1 MKSKFTAE
9 KFKEKKDKSK
19 IDLSDFLSAEEAFD
33 KIEKQ
38 LKYVFDNMNAKT
50 SFGEDTSDKIVIF
63 LGSKPLSPDDKLKI
77 REVYQEAGFSFRYK
91 EEIENL
97 FSDRDEKK
105 KYVIYLTTK

>member
-9 KFKEKKDKSK
+9 KFKEKKEKSK

-38 LKYVFDNMNAKT
+38 LKYVFDNICAKANI
-50 SFGEDTSDKIVIF
+50 GEESSDKIVVF
-63 LGSKPLSPDDKLKI
+63 LGSKPLRSDDKLKI

-91 EEIENL
+91 EEIDNL

-105 KYVIYLTTK
+105 KYVIYLTAK